1 VYAGLDPLDAQ
12 AVLIRTFTDTMSLER
27 QDALVTALT
36 DLCTRPLV
44 HTSIARALDCGVD
57 VGVPYI
63 VYAALPGSTVDEYLR
78 TRGPRPLDDVMTR
91 VEQLAA
97 AVDYADQSGLH
108 HGALGPR
115 DIAFLPDA
123 SGISGFGLAQAVR
136 AAGIDTNNPSL
147 ADDIYALGAMAF
159 ELLVG
164 RRYDGGD
171 IRTALAATGR
181 VPKDR
186 LDGVARAL
194 ESALSADLRLWPA
207 SAGAFA
213 DALRDTGPARAAG
226 APRDGASKAYTDVGR
241 LVLGDET
248 IATASRGASA
258 RRAALEPPP
267 ELTAFDMPLL
277 QFEPEAHVT
286 GVDER
291 AAVEPDFSETSVPLD
306 QVPLSHP
313 TRDTLTHPT
322 RDTLSHP
329 TRDTL
334 VAVPAVGPGLLRSDL
349 TVGAPGATSRV
360 FVIAAGLTVVV
371 LGALVAIA
379 WFARAAS
386 DARVDTEAVAVADPA
401 LPPAPVSPPID
412 GFGGVTAVTPSE
424 PLPDAS
430 AVSPP
435 SLPPVPA
442 PEPTRELREAAPSLP
457 AASDAVPPTPSP
469 GPSTPPPSPAFSG
482 RLLVRSTP
490 AGAAVSV
497 DGQPRGS
504 TPLVIRGL
512 ELGAH
517 TIAVAV
523 DGKPLWE
530 RRVILTVDRPALSF
544 DLGAPDLETASAVD
558 ARGALH
564 VDSRPSGAE
573 VWLNGAKVGITPLD
587 LREIGPGNHA
597 LRLELPG
604 YRPWVTSV
612 AVGRGERAR
621 VAASLER

>member
-27 QDALVTALT
+27 QDALVTALN

-44 HTSIARALDCGVD
+44 HTSIARALACGVD

-78 TRGPRPLDDVMTR
+78 TRGPRSLADVVTR

-123 SGISGFGLAQAVR
+123 SAISGFGLAQAVK

-164 RRYDGGD
+164 HRYDGGD

-207 SAGAFA
+207 SASAFA
-213 DALRDTGPARAAG
+213 DALRDTGPARAAS
-226 APRDGASKAYTDVGR
+226 ASPDGASKAYTEVGR

-248 IATASRGASA
+248 IATTSRGASS

-277 QFEPEAHVT
+277 QFEPEAQVT
-286 GVDER
+286 GVDEP
-291 AAVEPDFSETSVPLD
+291 AAVEPDFSEMSVPLNHA
-306 QVPLSHP
+306 PL
-313 TRDTLTHPT
+313 RHPT

-329 TRDTL
+329 TPDTLSHLTRDTL

-386 DARVDTEAVAVADPA
+386 DARVDTEAVAVAEPA
-401 LPPAPVSPPID
+401 PLSTPVSPDD

-424 PLPDAS
+424 PLPEPS
-430 AVSPP
+430 AVAPP

-442 PEPTRELREAAPSLP
+442 PEPTRELREAAPSPP
-457 AASDAVPPTPSP
+457 AVSDAVPSTPSP

-530 RRVILTVDRPALSF
+530 RRVTLTVDRPALSF
-544 DLGAPDLETASAVD
+544 DIGAPDLETAPTVD
-558 ARGALH
+558 ARSALH
-564 VDSRPSGAE
+564 IDSRPSGAQ
-573 VWLNGAKVGITPLD
+573 VWLNGAKVGTTPLD
-587 LREIGPGNHA
+587 LPAIGPGNHA
-597 LRLELPG
+597 VRLEMPG